1 MDILNDDTQ
10 KIPFMYITISCWNV
24 FTINLINQPF
34 KFNKLPKVVKPTNSY
49 KTLGTCLIYKP
60 MSLPPQV
67 EMKLMH
73 SLIYLALISPYVSA
87 FKRVFLHSCHKSSI
101 KKRGRLLFVVRRY
114 RTLSLVINLP
124 RTYEKL
130 HYKQRTISV
139 KWLARFLFTL
149 IKWNLQ
155 QAKITIFPLPHPL
168 SPPPLHCIIELTNK
182 LFPC

>member
-1 MDILNDDTQ
+1 MGRQRDDKLMDILNDDTQ

-101 KKRGRLLFVVRRY
+101 KKRDLKHIENLG
-114 RTLSLVINLP
+114 IN
-124 RTYEKL
+124 
-130 HYKQRTISV
+130 
-139 KWLARFLFTL
+139 
-149 IKWNLQ
+149 
-155 QAKITIFPLPHPL
+155 
-168 SPPPLHCIIELTNK
+168 PPPPPPKKKIVV
-182 LFPC
+182 